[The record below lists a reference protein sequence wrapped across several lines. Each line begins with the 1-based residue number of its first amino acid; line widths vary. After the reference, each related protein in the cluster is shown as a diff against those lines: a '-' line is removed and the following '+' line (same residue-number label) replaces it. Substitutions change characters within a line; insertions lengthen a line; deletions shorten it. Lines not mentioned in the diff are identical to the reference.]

1 MTAYGLSDIGLVRKI
16 NEDSYEIAQLDNALL
31 AVVCDGVGGENAGE
45 VASSVACKE
54 IVASVTS
61 GYRDTMDLNS
71 LKNLLINSVTR
82 ANVVLYELSK
92 SDQNFHGMGSTVSIA
107 FVKDGILHVVH
118 AGDSRVYHISK
129 GVATPVTKDHTI
141 AQFLFDQGKIGDE
154 EMKEY
159 PQKNIIT
166 RALGSQADIE
176 LDYNEIYLSKG
187 DIVTL
192 CTDGL
197 FRYVSD
203 EEIARMSSLEGG
215 EKSLVK
221 LANERG
227 GRDNITVVI
236 ITENGRVN
244 NG

>member
-61 GYRDTMDLNS
+61 GYRDSMDLNS

-107 FVKDGILHVVH
+107 FVKDGIIYVLVVV
-118 AGDSRVYHISK
+118 VYS
-129 GVATPVTKDHTI
+129 V
-141 AQFLFDQGKIGDE
+141 
-154 EMKEY
+154 
-159 PQKNIIT
+159 
-166 RALGSQADIE
+166 
-176 LDYNEIYLSKG
+176 LDL
-187 DIVTL
+187 
-192 CTDGL
+192 
-197 FRYVSD
+197 
-203 EEIARMSSLEGG
+203 
-215 EKSLVK
+215 
-221 LANERG
+221 
-227 GRDNITVVI
+227 
-236 ITENGRVN
+236 
-244 NG
+244 